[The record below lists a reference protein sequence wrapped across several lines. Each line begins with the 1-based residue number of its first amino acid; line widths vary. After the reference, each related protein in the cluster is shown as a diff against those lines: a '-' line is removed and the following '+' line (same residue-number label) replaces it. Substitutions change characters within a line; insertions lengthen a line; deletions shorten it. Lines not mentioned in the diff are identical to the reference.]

1 MAPQRSDVG
10 FEVLWLGQA
19 AKQII
24 CTADTTSAGGKNG
37 NDVDISLLLTN
48 LPKCVDKPAH
58 MREKGGGDWVRVGG
72 SASTM
77 SLGPTST
84 FTRHCQVCHLLQLD
98 LHQTVQHAPAYNLIS
113 TSTLCMDE

>member
-58 MREKGGGDWVRVGG
+58 MREKGGGGLGEGG
-72 SASTM
+72 GERIYNVTWAYINFHKTLPGVPLAAAGLASDCAACT
-77 SLGPTST
+77 GIQPD
-84 FTRHCQVCHLLQLD
+84 F
-98 LHQTVQHAPAYNLIS
+98 N
-113 TSTLCMDE
+113 